1 MENQSSFESFELHL
15 NNEAVGALRESAKW
29 SFFLSILGFI
39 GIGFMVLAG
48 LFMSTMMA
56 GIPSGTMGSSPFA
69 AIQGVLGGVYI
80 VMALLYFFP
89 VFYLY
94 KYASGMKTALS
105 SNDSALLTNSLV
117 YLKSHHKFLGVTAI
131 VVISIY
137 ILMIIGFVV
146 FGISKM

>member
-1 MENQSSFESFELHL
+1 
-15 NNEAVGALRESAKW
+15 
-29 SFFLSILGFI
+29 
-39 GIGFMVLAG
+39 MVLAG

-56 GIPSGTMGSSPFA
+56 AIPSGAMGNSPLA
-69 AIQGVLGGVYI
+69 GIQGVLGGVYI
-80 VMALLYFFP
+80 VMALLYLLP

-105 SNDSALLTNSLV
+105 SNDSALLSSSFV

-131 VVISIY
+131 VVISMY

-146 FGISKM
+146 FGVSRAF